1 MFTHQPHRAPAI
13 LQRRA
18 LLQSGVAMGLLGLAS
33 CAGLADVKPAGNPAG
48 LTSEARVVVIGGG

>member
-18 LLQSGVAMGLLGLAS
+18 LLQSGAAMGLLGLAS
-33 CAGLADVKPAGNPAG
+33 CAGLADIPAGNSAG
-48 LTSEARVVVIGGG
+48 FTSEARVVVIGGG